1 MSALR
6 FYINDQKNIRYAFMS
21 ASKPVVFIYLA
32 VKKSDELSAFLLDIK
47 EKFSD
52 VIVNQKYLFSSMLL
66 KHEFFPEGLLHT
78 SEIRK
83 K

>member
-1 MSALR
+1 
-6 FYINDQKNIRYAFMS
+6 MS